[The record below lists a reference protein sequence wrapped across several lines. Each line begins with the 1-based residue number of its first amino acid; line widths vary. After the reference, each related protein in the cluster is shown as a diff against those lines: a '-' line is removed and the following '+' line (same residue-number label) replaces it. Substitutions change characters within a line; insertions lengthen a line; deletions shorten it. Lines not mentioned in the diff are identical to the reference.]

1 LDSVRVPWD
10 GAREP
15 LSLFERE
22 SEEDV
27 LPYCFWRGMAALA
40 YGPLWGWLSRR
51 MRPETISCDDLRNF
65 GSRGYGQYLREVAE
79 LDRFARENY
88 GKRVIHLALRWVLD
102 QPSVSTKPIDVMD
115 TGQFNSEADIPER
128 ILDDSFVP
136 KTGRL
141 TSAGSSTSGLGRRT
155 PLSI

>member
-1 LDSVRVPWD
+1 MRAVDPGRQIGWITVRVPWD

-40 YGPLWGWLSRR
+40 YGPLWGWLSRW
-51 MRPETISCDDLRNF
+51 MRPEIISCDDLRNF

-79 LDRFARENY
+79 LDRFARDNY
-88 GKRVIHLALRWVLD
+88 GKRVIHLA
-102 QPSVSTKPIDVMD
+102 
-115 TGQFNSEADIPER
+115 F
-128 ILDDSFVP
+128 
-136 KTGRL
+136 
-141 TSAGSSTSGLGRRT
+141 AGY
-155 PLSI
+155 SISRE